1 MTLEDALVFDLAVW
15 DDVSAHAKDLI
26 SKLLVKD
33 PKRRISLEDAMNHP
47 WFEHAR
53 RKHEQQNL
61 QTSSTK
67 KLSGTS
73 SEQKKSSFA
82 NKSPARQAAAANTS
96 EAAFTSI

>member
-61 QTSSTK
+61 
-67 KLSGTS
+67 
-73 SEQKKSSFA
+73 
-82 NKSPARQAAAANTS
+82 
-96 EAAFTSI
+96 